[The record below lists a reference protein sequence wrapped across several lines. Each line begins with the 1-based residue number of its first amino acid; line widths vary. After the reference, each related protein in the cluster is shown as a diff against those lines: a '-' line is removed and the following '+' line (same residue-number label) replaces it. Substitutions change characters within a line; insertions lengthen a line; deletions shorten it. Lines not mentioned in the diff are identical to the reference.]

1 MWCWNAVPFGR
12 AVCST
17 DSGNICI
24 FGIRAGIGQKE
35 KIFFELLE
43 NGEIIKAEMKNKP
56 VTGTLEFTK
65 LDFSTREPIPY
76 TLIEIYNSKDE
87 VIFSGRTD
95 EKGMIVI
102 PELIYGKYYIV
113 EKETASPDYILNN
126 EKMYFEILEDGKIVK
141 AAMYNEKVVFE
152 VPNTEKNDSNIFL
165 IIGILLIISGGVI
178 LYGKNKK

>member
-1 MWCWNAVPFGR
+1 MYIGKYYLQEIK
-12 AVCST
+12 T
-17 DSGNICI
+17 DDSHVLDEKEYDFEIKYKDQYTPIIEYNI
-24 FGIRAGIGQKE
+24 
-35 KIFFELLE
+35 EL
-43 NGEIIKAEMKNKP
+43 NNFYKKGS
-56 VTGTLEFTK
+56 LEFTK
-65 LDFSTREPIPY
+65 TSFVNSEAIPN